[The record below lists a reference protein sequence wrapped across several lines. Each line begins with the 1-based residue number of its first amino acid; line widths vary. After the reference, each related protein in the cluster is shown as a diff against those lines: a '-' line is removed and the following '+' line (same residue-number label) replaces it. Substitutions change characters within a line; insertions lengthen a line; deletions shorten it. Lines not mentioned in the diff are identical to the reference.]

1 MKTNKTALFTALT
14 ENLKSGLILQVGMA
28 QHALSLSEKPSMA
41 SVSIAFGLSVV
52 PTEGTAEYHQI
63 NYQQKVAAKY
73 FALFDSQEVKEKHG
87 AKLVKVKALFESL
100 DLSVEYRRVDTTAVK
115 QFAMMEGFVLKT
127 GADLSRCLFD
137 AFKTKPAKPLTGKK
151 PTVNANKAAP
161 DAATVPTAQ
170 AAQEQADT
178 VVLATAAIA
187 EAMMLNDGI
196 GKLLAELNG
205 INPAVALIKVVEYHR
220 AEMARMTLELEAA
233 KAPAP
238 SRQRQQR
245 QLAA

>member
-1 MKTNKTALFTALT
+1 MKANKTALYTALT

-41 SVSIAFGLSVV
+41 TVSLAFGLSEV
-52 PTEGTAEYHQI
+52 PTQGTELYNQV

-73 FALFDSQEVKEKHG
+73 FALFDSAEVKEKHG
-87 AKLVKVKALFESL
+87 DKLVKVKALFESL
-100 DLSVEYRRVDTTAVK
+100 DLSVEYRKVDTTAIR

-127 GADLSRCLFD
+127 GADLTRCLFD
-137 AFKTKPAKPLTGKK
+137 AFKTDTAKPQTDKK
-151 PTVNANKAAP
+151 PTVNAKKAAP

-178 VVLATAAIA
+178 VTLAMAALA
-187 EAMMLNDGI
+187 EALTVQDGI
-196 GKLLAELNG
+196 GKLLATLSHVD
-205 INPAVALIKVVEYHR
+205 PAVALVEVVNYHR

-233 KAPAP
+233 KAPAKNQ
-238 SRQRQQR
+238 QRQQK
-245 QLAA
+245 AA